1 MLELRT
7 HQIHMKKNYPFN
19 LIQNKNT
26 NSIPST
32 QSFAKKNKNMLE
44 TLLAAA
50 AANSEQEHMLP
61 PPPPSEAAAI
71 SSPPAIAGLCHHR
84 LPSCHRPPLPPPPP
98 LLPNLVDGRAPPLP
112 PPSELAPRLQ
122 WVLPCSNRTT
132 ARNGINSK
140 GMEMASRGEYG
151 MKMRQRWRW
160 HDSDR

>member
-84 LPSCHRPPLPPPPP
+84 SSATAATAPPPPP
-98 LLPNLVDGRAPPLP
+98 ILVDGRAPL
-112 PPSELAPRLQ
+112 SARGARLRTQ
-122 WVLPCSNRTT
+122 WSACSNRTT